1 MSRSRKLPIYKDKGW
16 KKYYWKN
23 TRSSIKNSLR
33 SQLYNDL
40 DYLELPNPKT
50 IINDYTYSD
59 YTMDF
64 KHIPWVK
71 YKKIWNK
78 FKKRNWRI
86 LDDKYFYWLNKLSRK

>member
-40 DYLELPNPKT
+40 DYLELPNPK
-50 IINDYTYSD
+50 IILWILNIFLGSNTR
-59 YTMDF
+59 
-64 KHIPWVK
+64 
-71 YKKIWNK
+71 K
-78 FKKRNWRI
+78 FGINLRNEI
-86 LDDKYFYWLNKLSRK
+86 GGF